1 MRKIL
6 FSILITIFSVNIFSD
21 DHGIK
26 PGNVV
31 AEFHYFDVTDPMTFV
46 ATVDKFDVSSCAQEW
61 REKSGV
67 NIGLYALG
75 GGSHSHLIL
84 VVYDDFD
91 QMQLGR
97 SIFGACRESA
107 QMIKSMDTSSNS
119 HMYYNFVT
127 ELALESGDWRTDT
140 VFANVDIKVESG
152 EEAEYL
158 KAWVDFMESQESVGS
173 FGINRILF
181 GNKYYTHMIYLGS
194 NSLSELTNSM
204 KTAFSSRDYQTY
216 LNKVEDIRT
225 NVQTRMAQFVKAYP
239 NER

>member
-1 MRKIL
+1 M
-6 FSILITIFSVNIFSD
+6 
-21 DHGIK
+21 
-26 PGNVV
+26 
-31 AEFHYFDVTDPMTFV
+31 
-46 ATVDKFDVSSCAQEW
+46 
-61 REKSGV
+61 
-67 NIGLYALG
+67 
-75 GGSHSHLIL
+75 
-84 VVYDDFD
+84 VYDDFD

-97 SIFGACRESA
+97 SIFGACQESA

-119 HMYYNFVT
+119 DRYYNFVT

-152 EEAEYL
+152 EEAKYL

-204 KTAFSSRDYQTY
+204 KTCLLYTSDAAD
-216 LNKVEDIRT
+216 E
-225 NVQTRMAQFVKAYP
+225 
-239 NER
+239 

>member
-6 FSILITIFSVNIFSD
+6 FSILITILSVNIFSD

-31 AEFHYFDVTDPMTFV
+31 AEFHYFDVTDPMSFV
-46 ATVDKFDVSSCAQEW
+46 ATVDKF
-61 REKSGV
+61 
-67 NIGLYALG
+67 
-75 GGSHSHLIL
+75 
-84 VVYDDFD
+84 DFD

-97 SIFGACRESA
+97 SIFGACQESA

-152 EEAEYL
+152 EEAKYL

>member
-31 AEFHYFDVTDPMTFV
+31 AEFHYFDVTDPMSFV

-97 SIFGACRESA
+97 SIFGACQESA

-140 VFANVDIKVESG
+140 VFANVDIC
-152 EEAEYL
+152 L
-158 KAWVDFMESQESVGS
+158 
-173 FGINRILF
+173 L
-181 GNKYYTHMIYLGS
+181 YTS
-194 NSLSELTNSM
+194 D
-204 KTAFSSRDYQTY
+204 AAD
-216 LNKVEDIRT
+216 D
-225 NVQTRMAQFVKAYP
+225 
-239 NER
+239 